1 MGVSA
6 LYLDIRSV
14 PWVAMVRVALIGL
27 AVCLAGSSSGA
38 GIDSTESSQQ
48 GWGIHYGPTLSMT
61 ILGSQ
66 DRRAGA
72 AFGVQ
77 HRQPMPLRMLQF
89 ARSELVFEGYHLFS
103 KGGGIYEFGP
113 DRTFGYGVLIHG
125 RWLFP
130 SGKDGEAFVEI
141 GWGLQIQDTRT
152 HDLGSRLNSTPTVG
166 IGWVGTSGKVNPKVT
181 LRIMHISS
189 AGFVPRN
196 LGQNQLQL
204 LFGLSF

>member
-1 MGVSA
+1 M
-6 LYLDIRSV
+6 
-14 PWVAMVRVALIGL
+14 
-27 AVCLAGSSSGA
+27 
-38 GIDSTESSQQ
+38 E
-48 GWGIHYGPTLSMT
+48 GWAIHYGPALSMT
-61 ILGSQ
+61 FLGSQ
-66 DRRAGA
+66 DRRSGIAVGL
-72 AFGVQ
+72 Q

-89 ARSELVFEGYHLFS
+89 ARSEMVCEGYHLFS